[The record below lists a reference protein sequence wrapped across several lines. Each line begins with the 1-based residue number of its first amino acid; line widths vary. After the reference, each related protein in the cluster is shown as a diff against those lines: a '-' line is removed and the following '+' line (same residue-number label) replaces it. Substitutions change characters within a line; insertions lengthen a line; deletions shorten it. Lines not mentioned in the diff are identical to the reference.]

1 MTLAKIVV
9 LLAAALVLI
18 AAVVPITKSQPN
30 EAQLNEIEERLK
42 KLDETIAPELQKLV
56 TGKETVDV
64 YEKLISE
71 YAKKHP
77 NTSSSTNRE
86 IAAEIVEEHAFQN

>member
-1 MTLAKIVV
+1 M
-9 LLAAALVLI
+9 LLAAALVLM
-18 AAVVPITKSQPN
+18 AAVVPITKAQSN

-64 YEKLISE
+64 LKNQYLNTQRSILIPP
-71 YAKKHP
+71 H
-77 NTSSSTNRE
+77 
-86 IAAEIVEEHAFQN
+86 